1 MVKKSKSIY
10 QKVLIL
16 LAVSLSIAMI
26 TACSSIPNVEWEL
39 SVSGAVSD
47 PTVYTFNDLANMAQV
62 ELENILMERTRG
74 EDEFKTFSGVEL
86 SLILEQVGAQDNL
99 SSITAIAADGY
110 SIEIIADELTG
121 GIIALKDGG
130 EWIVESNPQEGPI
143 RLVFPATPA
152 NRWVFQITEIIV
164 NQ

>member
-1 MVKKSKSIY
+1 MTKKQNTFIRT
-10 QKVLIL
+10 VLFTLMIALTIIL
-16 LAVSLSIAMI
+16 

-164 NQ
+164 NP